1 MRLFLQFQDESA
13 QRRATLDG
21 QGYIAQTEVNR
32 EPRRSSIDNSEVML
46 AKALANSKDPPTV
59 VESKSQPARTSLDA
73 RPKPRLSFY
82 FKEETPVAETPLA
95 IVKEVPVAPIT
106 PVVPVKE
113 ATLPTSKE
121 PPRNSFSGLLQR
133 RNSDPTVVTSRLSVD
148 GKVSGKDEK
157 EKKLKD
163 FRGRFKASFLRK
175 DPKVNS
181 QESPGGSTGTSFDLK
196 DGDHLK
202 GSFSELAV
210 EEKECLESVADLF
223 GLDGLA
229 ADDGDKSY
237 RRFIESPKGWIESRD
252 GSTPRLTVELKEGPQ
267 LTRKDDQRGLMNN
280 ALEEIGSLEKFSTPS
295 LNGSKELKKMD
306 DSQDLWSKQKDKAQT
321 SVDGRDPPRLSQTAK
336 AAASVVSVEGVPNP
350 RQSSS
355 ITPSSVDCK
364 DIPHCGPS
372 YHGEGRNANRAIET
386 SNHTSPRR
394 DNSRAASPRRESTWE
409 NDMEGSRWKASS
421 VVARLMGLD
430 DLPNF
435 DVVPP
440 LPAGMSPARE
450 CKSPQKGFYYIHPE
464 ESPHPQSDGFYNL
477 VYESD
482 EVQIPRLEDASSQM
496 RKPYR
501 LPQSPQANLLAS
513 PKLRV
518 VPFLQ
523 KDPEIGAPHTPASPK
538 QQPNSSK
545 HHMIESMPQVLKH
558 SVEHRLSS
566 EGLLNGDMD
575 HRLRQLGLRNSIHE
589 RKTLKQILEAM
600 HLKGLLHPP
609 RHMDSDGKHSF
620 TRQDHSQTVAK
631 SLFQDPKGFPSTQ
644 PTGSMKTDL
653 FDLDYKDIPKFSSA
667 QNLKGSKQSAPDG
680 GKPSLR
686 GRNFVG
692 EASIVVMKPLNT
704 KPTSKILIVKPSPV
718 EPQSKEME
726 STSAKTLNMSRKFAT
741 APTTRAAVE
750 KESIPTSTG

>member
-1 MRLFLQFQDESA
+1 MQFQDEST

-59 VESKSQPARTSLDA
+59 VESKPQPARTSLDA

-82 FKEETPVAETPLA
+82 FKEETPVAETPVA
-95 IVKEVPVAPIT
+95 IVKDVAPVT
-106 PVVPVKE
+106 PVVPGKE
-113 ATLPTSKE
+113 ATLPMSKE

-133 RNSDPTVVTSRLSVD
+133 RNSDPTVVASRLSVD
-148 GKVSGKDEK
+148 GKITGKDEK
-157 EKKLKD
+157 EKKMKD

-196 DGDHLK
+196 DVDHLK

-223 GLDGLA
+223 ELDGLA

-267 LTRKDDQRGLMNN
+267 LTRKDDHRGLMNN
-280 ALEEIGSLEKFSTPS
+280 LLEETGLLEKFSILS

-306 DSQDLWSKQKDKAQT
+306 NEQKDKAQA
-321 SVDGRDPPRLSQTAK
+321 SVDGRDPLRLSQTAK
-336 AAASVVSVEGVPNP
+336 AAVSVSVEGRPNP

-355 ITPSSVDCK
+355 VTPSSVHCK

-372 YHGEGRNANRAIET
+372 YNGDGRNANRVMET

-409 NDMEGSRWKASS
+409 NDLEGSRWKASS

-440 LPAGMSPARE
+440 LQAGMSPARE

-464 ESPHPQSDGFYNL
+464 ESPHPQSDEFYNL

-482 EVQIPRLEDASSQM
+482 EVQAPRLEDASSQM

-501 LPQSPQANLLAS
+501 LPQSPQVNLLAS

-523 KDPEIGAPHTPASPK
+523 KDPENGAPHTPASPK

-558 SVEHRLSS
+558 SVEHRSSS

-575 HRLRQLGLRNSIHE
+575 HRLRQLGLKNSLHE

-609 RHMDSDGKHSF
+609 RHMDSEGKHSF
-620 TRQDHSQTVAK
+620 SRQDHSQTVAK
-631 SLFQDPKGFPSTQ
+631 SLFQDPKGFPLTQ
-644 PTGSMKTDL
+644 PTGSLKTDL

-667 QNLKGSKQSAPDG
+667 QNLKGSKQSVPDG
-680 GKPSLR
+680 GKPFLR

-704 KPTSKILIVKPSPV
+704 KPTSKILVVKPTPV
-718 EPQSKEME
+718 ESQSKEIE
-726 STSAKTLNMSRKFAT
+726 STSAKASSMSRNLAT
-741 APTTRAAVE
+741 APTSRSAVE
-750 KESIPTSTG
+750 KEESIPTSTG